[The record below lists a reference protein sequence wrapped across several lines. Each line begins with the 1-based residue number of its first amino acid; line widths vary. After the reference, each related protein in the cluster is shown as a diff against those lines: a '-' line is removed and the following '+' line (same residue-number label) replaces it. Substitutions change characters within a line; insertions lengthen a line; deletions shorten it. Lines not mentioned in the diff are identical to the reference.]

1 MSDINSI
8 TDKLAKLL
16 RLSQDEAAT
25 DGEIANALNLAAR
38 LMAKHQLTRDDIDL
52 NATDPIARVRLGR
65 HFAFS
70 KSSKITS
77 WEGQLA
83 MFVTQFISSVS
94 CYVGRAEMVKY
105 KGIAMLDSNG
115 SPRTAVPVCFYG
127 SDDDAESAVEMFAE
141 LRDAIATMAIVRW
154 GGWAR
159 GDGGAYAEGFVSG
172 LKTKIHDAQAALLT
186 SDQQTHALT
195 LQSNKLAIAIVDKAK
210 DWLATEHKIKLGKRS
225 GSSGS
230 RSGSSAARREG
241 RQDGANYNATR
252 PTTRPKLG

>member
-8 TDKLAKLL
+8 KDKLAKLL
-16 RLSQDEAAT
+16 RLSQDNAAT
-25 DGEIANALNLAAR
+25 DGEIANALNLAAQ

-52 NATDPIARVRLGR
+52 GATDPIARVRMGR

-83 MFVTQFISSVS
+83 MFVTEFINSVS
-94 CYVGRAEMVKY
+94 CYVGRAEMVKF
-105 KGIAMLDSNG
+105 KGIVMLDPETG
-115 SPRTAVPVCFYG
+115 EPRTAVPVCFYG

-141 LRDAIATMAIVRW
+141 LRDAIVTMALVRW

-172 LKTKIHDAQAALLT
+172 LKSKIKDAHAALLN

-195 LQSNKLAIAIVDKAK
+195 LQSNKLALAIVDKAK
-210 DWLATEHKIKLGKRS
+210 DWLATEHRIKLGKRS
-225 GSSGS
+225 RSSGS
-230 RSGSSAARREG
+230 RSGSDSARREG
-241 RQDGANYNATR
+241 RQDGASYANR
-252 PTTRPKLG
+252 PTVRPKLA